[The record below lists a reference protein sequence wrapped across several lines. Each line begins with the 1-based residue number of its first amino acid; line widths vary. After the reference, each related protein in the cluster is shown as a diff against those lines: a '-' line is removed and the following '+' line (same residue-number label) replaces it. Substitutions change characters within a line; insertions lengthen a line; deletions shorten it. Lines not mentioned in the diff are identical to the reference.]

1 MGLNF
6 SRRSAVNF
14 SIYLSNRNFACQN
27 GLGLTS
33 PRPALA
39 LPPSLPSLLPRI
51 FCCNH
56 FFLSHFPSSFF
67 SAIRHQFFFCSVF
80 FLLGSRACATSL
92 RLPAWILQTT
102 TKKKR
107 KKKERIIECYVSP
120 SNLFSSLYCI
130 NVAYAYCW
138 ISK

>member
-56 FFLSHFPSSFF
+56 FFLSHFPHFSRQFVISFF
-67 SAIRHQFFFCSVF
+67 FVLFFFVGFTCVRN
-80 FLLGSRACATSL
+80 LITTSCL
-92 RLPAWILQTT
+92 DSPNDNQ
-102 TKKKR
+102 KKR

-120 SNLFSSLYCI
+120 SNLISSLYCI